1 MTTEKQLVQTDIW
14 DFLQSYTSA
23 RIACGRAGHSLPTKE
38 LLQFQADHAQARDA
52 VYSSLDIQNIQ
63 DRILH
68 ETVVLQSKA
77 NTRAQYLQRPDWGR
91 QLSDPSKQILKDIVD
106 TPQDIAIVV
115 ADGLS
120 ANAVNTHA
128 IPVVNGLLNVLI
140 QHHWRIAPIALVEQG
155 RVAVADEI
163 ASAFKA
169 EIVLILIGERPGL
182 SSPDSMGAYLT
193 YQPSVGITDERRN
206 CVSNIRPEGLNY
218 PAAIEKILYLLTEMK
233 TQQISGVN
241 LKDEMQGK
249 LLY

>member
-1 MTTEKQLVQTDIW
+1 
-14 DFLQSYTSA
+14 
-23 RIACGRAGHSLPTKE
+23 LP
-38 LLQFQADHAQARDA
+38 
-52 VYSSLDIQNIQ
+52 S
-63 DRILH
+63 
-68 ETVVLQSKA
+68 
-77 NTRAQYLQRPDWGR
+77 
-91 QLSDPSKQILKDIVD
+91 
-106 TPQDIAIVV
+106 
-115 ADGLS
+115 
-120 ANAVNTHA
+120 
-128 IPVVNGLLNVLI
+128 
-140 QHHWRIAPIALVEQG
+140 EQG

-218 PAAIEKILYLLTEMK
+218 PEAIEKILYLLTEMK